1 MNRIP
6 ESSSENSFDV
16 TIIGGGIIGVSV
28 AWRLARTSLRVALI
42 ERGCDIAN
50 GSTRANSGILH
61 SGIHEKP
68 ESLMF
73 QRCRSGLRWYR
84 TWAPKLDIP
93 LVDRPSLIVAFTEE
107 DQARLRGLAEQ
118 HASTLSPKLLDQAEL
133 QACESRL
140 SPNLR
145 AGLLVTDSAQ
155 ISPYEACRAIL
166 ENAIANGLIFKPE
179 RDVKIA
185 VRRPDGW
192 LLEGDDWAVESGIV
206 ILATGAGAPG
216 ISHIF
221 GIQPP
226 SLSWVSGAYLMMDRR
241 LAGTLKHIVFGP
253 PQPHTKGFLAQE
265 TVHGNLLLGPD
276 AVSWPNPAL
285 SLDDET
291 AVLAQWERLSS
302 IWQSAVQLV
311 PGLERRDVIRSF
323 TGIRHTAPGDAFAIH
338 DLLTDARLMALHGIR
353 SPGLT
358 AAPALADEVVTALT
372 AGAVSPEKLRERATL
387 AETRTAPER
396 AAAGIAS
403 PLVCR
408 CEKVHEATISEA
420 WSRGATS
427 IETVRWMTRAGMG
440 RCQGGFCRPRI
451 LSLLSR
457 WSNCEPGEIP
467 LKEPGSNLVSGW
479 LK

>member
-1 MNRIP
+1 MP
-6 ESSSENSFDV
+6 SSEESFDV
-16 TIIGGGIIGVSV
+16 TVIGGGIVGTSI
-28 AWRLARTSLRVALI
+28 AWRLARTTLRVALI
-42 ERGCDIAN
+42 ESGCDIAN

-68 ESLMF
+68 ESQMF
-73 QRCRSGLRWYR
+73 RRCRSGLRWYR

-107 DQARLRGLAEQ
+107 DQVRLKGLAEQ

-133 QACESRL
+133 QSCESCL
-140 SPNLR
+140 SPHLR
-145 AGLLVTDSAQ
+145 AGLLIADSAQ

-179 RDVKIA
+179 HHVKKA
-185 VRRPDGW
+185 ARKPNGW
-192 LLEGDDWAVESGIV
+192 LLEGDDWAVASGIV
-206 ILATGAGAPG
+206 ILATGAGAQG

-226 SLSWVSGAYLMMDRR
+226 SLSWVSGAYFMMDRR
-241 LAGTLKHIVFGP
+241 LAGTLHHIVFGP

-276 AVSWPNPAL
+276 AVSWPHPAI

-291 AVLAQWERLSS
+291 AVLAQWERLSTL
-302 IWQSAVQLV
+302 WQSAIQLV

-323 TGIRHTAPGDAFAIH
+323 TGIRHTAPGEDFALL
-338 DLLTDARLMALHGIR
+338 DLLADARLMALHGIR

-372 AGAVSPEKLRERATL
+372 NGAISPEKIRERANL
-387 AETRTAPER
+387 VETRTSPEQATAR
-396 AAAGIAS
+396 LDS

-420 WSRGATS
+420 WSRGATT

-451 LSLLSR
+451 LGLLSR
-457 WSNCEPGEIP
+457 WSNREPGEIP